1 MIKLK
6 YKNYRIKESNYGV
19 TATQIHTDRLTPDSE
34 EKVKNLVGYYPN
46 IKLAIKAVISH
57 IAINDP
63 TSQIEDLQQMQ
74 EMYMNLIADFADK
87 VEKICEKLED
97 EAHGN

>member
-19 TATQIHTDRLTPDSE
+19 TATQIHTDRVTPDGE
-34 EKVKNLVGYYPN
+34 EKVKTLVGYYPN

-57 IAINDP
+57 IAIND
-63 TSQIEDLQQMQ
+63 TISQIEDLQRMQ
-74 EMYMNLIADFADK
+74 EMYLTLIADFDNK
-87 VEKICEKLED
+87 VEKICERLEGETD
-97 EAHGN
+97 G